1 MLKQQRRNSQRLAS
15 VLDAMTEDLD
25 FNTKEVSSELEEDVA
40 QICSSIEDVANYCK
54 DAEGWKDLS
63 KEDQIQMVCGG
74 DDEEDEAEAGFSESE
89 EDEEIEACDFAEED
103 EDIEESCEFA
113 EDDDEEFESCE
124 FAEDDEEEVE
134 EAGDDEEDDT
144 TEASEVEPG
153 IEDTIGNEVTGGNPG
168 GDRSLSKEKE
178 LIGEGNSKFDNDE
191 CYEDSIRNVVAARKA
206 KIKSFIARLE
216 AAASELEAT
225 GSKTGIA
232 LAYKLDMISDKL
244 ENKYLK

>member
-63 KEDQIQMVCGG
+63 EEDKIQMVCGG
-74 DDEEDEAEAGFSESE
+74 DGDDDAEEDEAEAGFSESE
-89 EDEEIEACDFAEED
+89 EDE
-103 EDIEESCEFA
+103 DIESCEFA
-113 EDDDEEFESCE
+113 DEDEEACEFADDNEEDEFESYE
-124 FAEDDEEEVE
+124 FADEDEEVEEDGDDEEE
-134 EAGDDEEDDT
+134 T

-153 IEDTIGNEVTGGNPG
+153 IEDTIGNEMTGGNPG

-178 LIGEGNSKFDNDE
+178 LIGDGNSKFDSDE
-191 CYEDSIRNVVAARKA
+191 NYEDSIRNVVAARKA
-206 KIKSFIARLE
+206 KIKSFIARLD
-216 AAASELEAT
+216 AAASELENT

-244 ENKYLK
+244 EKKYLK

>member
-63 KEDQIQMVCGG
+63 EEDKIQMVCGG
-74 DDEEDEAEAGFSESE
+74 DDEEDEEDEAEAGFSESE
-89 EDEEIEACDFAEED
+89 EDEF
-103 EDIEESCEFA
+103 ESCEFA
-113 EDDDEEFESCE
+113 DEDEDEFESCE
-124 FAEDDEEEVE
+124 FADDEEEIEEDDEEEE
-134 EAGDDEEDDT
+134 T

-153 IEDTIGNEVTGGNPG
+153 IEDTIGNEMTGGSPG

-178 LIGEGNSKFDNDE
+178 LIGDGNSKFDNDE
-191 CYEDSIRNVVAARKA
+191 NYEDSIRNVVAARKA
-206 KIKSFIARLE
+206 KIKSFIARLD
-216 AAASELEAT
+216 AAATELEST

-244 ENKYLK
+244 EKKYLK

>member
-63 KEDQIQMVCGG
+63 EEDKIQMVCGG
-74 DDEEDEAEAGFSESE
+74 DDEEDEEDEAEAGFSES
-89 EDEEIEACDFAEED
+89 D
-103 EDIEESCEFA
+103 ED
-113 EDDDEEFESCE
+113 EFESCE
-124 FAEDDEEEVE
+124 FADEDEDEFESCEFADEDEDEFESCEFADDEEEIEEDDEEEE
-134 EAGDDEEDDT
+134 T

-153 IEDTIGNEVTGGNPG
+153 IEDTIGNEMTGGSPG

-178 LIGEGNSKFDNDE
+178 LIGDGNSKFDNDE
-191 CYEDSIRNVVAARKA
+191 NYEDSIRNVVAARKA
-206 KIKSFIARLE
+206 KIKSFIARLD
-216 AAASELEAT
+216 AAATELEST

-244 ENKYLK
+244 EKKYLK

>member
-63 KEDQIQMVCGG
+63 EEDKIQMVCGG
-74 DDEEDEAEAGFSESE
+74 DDAEEDEAEDGFSESE
-89 EDEEIEACDFAEED
+89 EDEF
-103 EDIEESCEFA
+103 ESCEFA
-113 EDDDEEFESCE
+113 DEDEDEFESCE
-124 FAEDDEEEVE
+124 FADDEEEIE
-134 EAGDDEEDDT
+134 EDDDEEET

-153 IEDTIGNEVTGGNPG
+153 IEDTIGNEMTGGSPG

-178 LIGEGNSKFDNDE
+178 LIGDGNSKFDNDE
-191 CYEDSIRNVVAARKA
+191 NYEDSIRNVVAARKA
-206 KIKSFIARLE
+206 KIKSFIARLD
-216 AAASELEAT
+216 AAATELEST

-244 ENKYLK
+244 EKKYLK